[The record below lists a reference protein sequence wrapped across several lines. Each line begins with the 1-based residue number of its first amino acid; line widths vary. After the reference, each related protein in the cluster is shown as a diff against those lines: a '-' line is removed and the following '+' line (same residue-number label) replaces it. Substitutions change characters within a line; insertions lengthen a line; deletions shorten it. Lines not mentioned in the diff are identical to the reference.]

1 MNEQW
6 NNALDQVEDEF
17 LLEAVRYRRRRYWP
31 GVAAAAA
38 AVLVLAVGW
47 SVLHPKTPPM
57 VDPSTG
63 SSSVTEPPG
72 DSGYPPPGDPLR
84 GEDLYGIKGDPTE
97 PPPEEETPVIKT
109 LHYDSYEDFR
119 TACLQQQERF
129 LHPQVAVP
137 VLNGQPLE
145 IESITVFETEMYNQ
159 PWVWYFI
166 SHVPHITV
174 RIPTDPALTA
184 NLDPDASGGEALRQI
199 WPDAPNL
206 HNREEFTGS
215 YSEIREL
222 EITTSEGVKKALL
235 RQEADRDR
243 VYLTFL
249 QEGTLVTVAGP
260 EDEIVKNWLEAFSLT
275 VIEELPSR

>member
-17 LLEAVRYRRRRYWP
+17 LLEAVQYRRRRYWP

-47 SVLHPKTPPM
+47 SALHPKTPPI
-57 VDPSTG
+57 VDPATG

-72 DSGYPPPGDPLR
+72 DPLR
-84 GEDLYGIKGDPTE
+84 GDGAYGIKGDPAE
-97 PPPEEETPVIKT
+97 PPLEETPVIKT

-119 TACLQQQERF
+119 TACLQQQEPF

-145 IESITVFETEMYNQ
+145 IESITAFETEMYNQ

-174 RIPTDPALTA
+174 RIPADPALTA
-184 NLDPDASGGEALRQI
+184 NIAPDTSGGEALRQI

-249 QEGTLVTVAGP
+249 QGGTLVTVAGP
-260 EDEIVKNWLEAFSLT
+260 EDEIAKNWLETFGLT
-275 VIEELPSR
+275 VIEELPGR

>member
-47 SVLHPKTPPM
+47 SALHPKTPPITG
-57 VDPSTG
+57 PATG

-72 DSGYPPPGDPLR
+72 ASEYPPPGDPPR
-84 GEDLYGIKGDPTE
+84 GDGSYGIKGDPTE
-97 PPPEEETPVIKT
+97 PPMEETPVIKT

-119 TACLQQQERF
+119 TACLQQQEWF
-129 LHPQVAVP
+129 LQPQVAVP

-145 IESITVFETEMYNQ
+145 IESITAFETEMYNQ

-166 SHVPHITV
+166 SHMPHITV

-184 NLDPDASGGEALRQI
+184 NLDPDTSGGEALRQI

-222 EITTSEGVKKALL
+222 EITTSEGAKKALL

-249 QEGTLVTVAGP
+249 QGGTLVTVAGP
-260 EDEIVKNWLEAFSLT
+260 EQEVTGNWLESFSLT

>member
-31 GVAAAAA
+31 GVAVAAA

-47 SVLHPKTPPM
+47 SAFRPQTPPI
-57 VDPSTG
+57 TG
-63 SSSVTEPPG
+63 SAGGLPPFTEPPG
-72 DSGYPPPGDPLR
+72 NSGYLPPGDPPR
-84 GEDLYGIKGDPTE
+84 GDGSYGIKGDPTE
-97 PPPEEETPVIKT
+97 PPLGEATPVIKT

-119 TACLQQQERF
+119 TACLQQQEWF
-129 LHPQVAVP
+129 LHSQVAVP
-137 VLNGQPLE
+137 VFNGQPVE
-145 IESITVFETEMYNQ
+145 IESITAFETEMYNQ

-184 NLDPDASGGEALRQI
+184 NIAPDTSGAEALRQI

-206 HNREEFTGS
+206 HNREKFTDS

-222 EITTSEGVKKALL
+222 EITTSEGIKKALL
-235 RQEADRDR
+235 RQEAARDR

-249 QEGTLVTVAGP
+249 QSGTLVTVSGP
-260 EDEIVKNWLEAFSLT
+260 ENDVMKNWPEDFSLT
-275 VIEELPSR
+275 VIGELPTR